1 METSLDVIRP
11 GKRAVVL
18 QVNTDAALKKRLRDF
33 GFVPGTVVRCRY
45 RCPWGTVTALELRGA
60 TLALRTA
67 DLRKIRVRC

>member
-1 METSLDVIRP
+1 METSLDLLRP

-18 QVNTDAALKKRLRDF
+18 SINTDAALCSRLKDF
-33 GFVPGTVVRCRY
+33 GMVPGTRIQCRY

-60 TLALRTA
+60 VLALRTA